1 MKLNFKNGKFKI
13 LQVSDTQ
20 DLQYVRYTMLDMLD
34 KAYDLTKPDL
44 VLLTGDNVLGNHFRD
59 ARFYSKYLVTDKEKE
74 YAAMKKAINY
84 VVDPIDKRGI
94 PFSMIYGNH
103 DDRNEISKEEQADI
117 FRAYSTCV
125 GLDGGEE
132 SGDCDT
138 FNIPIYSEDGCKIL
152 FNIWMLDSGWYDK
165 ELDKCFEQV
174 KPEAVEWY
182 KKKCAELKSQNG
194 GKVVPSLM
202 FQHIPLI
209 ETLSLIEECAPGE
222 KGAKGPDG
230 KFYKLKAGC
239 EGVMGEYPSCVST
252 GNGQFEAMKECGD
265 VKAVVFGHDHLNS
278 FTAEIDGIDIIQTPC
293 TSFRCYGSRDR
304 GVRLFTVY
312 ENGEY
317 ESEML
322 TYKDLCGSGFIS
334 EFRYLWD
341 ADDMWKKKAALC
353 VGAGAAA
360 VGVSAALI
368 AHAVHK
374 K

>member
-1 MKLNFKNGKFKI
+1 MVLGPQI
-13 LQVSDTQ
+13 
-20 DLQYVRYTMLDMLD
+20 
-34 KAYDLTKPDL
+34 ADL
-44 VLLTGDNVLGNHFRD
+44 VADGWLSTPVMY
-59 ARFYSKYLVTDKEKE
+59 APPQKKE
-74 YAAMKKAINY
+74 YHIT
-84 VVDPIDKRGI
+84 RGD
-94 PFSMIYGNH
+94 F
-103 DDRNEISKEEQADI
+103 DLKE
-117 FRAYSTCV
+117 
-125 GLDGGEE
+125 
-132 SGDCDT
+132 
-138 FNIPIYSEDGCKIL
+138 
-152 FNIWMLDSGWYDK
+152 
-165 ELDKCFEQV
+165 
-174 KPEAVEWY
+174 
-182 KKKCAELKSQNG
+182 
-194 GKVVPSLM
+194 
-202 FQHIPLI
+202 
-209 ETLSLIEECAPGE
+209 
-222 KGAKGPDG
+222 
-230 KFYKLKAGC
+230 
-239 EGVMGEYPSCVST
+239 
-252 GNGQFEAMKECGD
+252 QFEAMKECGD